1 MHSVM
6 STHRPISIFALQ
18 TEEER
23 ARTER
28 LAEALEGCGPNEV
41 RLAYERAGLPEP
53 DAGSAADSIEAA
65 AAEKL
70 PNARS
75 GFGAWV
81 AEHKQ
86 AAACLLIAAV
96 LAVGIPLGYSVG
108 WSNASDEAAQ
118 AAAEQAAEVEE
129 PVDLAQREANVNAHY
144 KNLKIDVSSADRVSA
159 GKIDPITVDKAKPKP
174 TTELKRIADVDVSKG
189 TKVKLDVPL
198 VNQLDDSNGGK
209 VMANGCEMAS
219 LAMLLQ
225 HAGVKATK
233 EKLASEIPTVA
244 LVGKNGLHG
253 NPNKAFVGVMEGE
266 SGDQA
271 GYSVYHGPVAA
282 LAQRHLLNRSFK
294 VVDITGQKFTVLL
307 KELASGNPVWDITTT
322 TMQPD
327 MLEEVWETPDGTM
340 RVNWMLHSVVVTG
353 FDDKHVFI
361 NDPYGYDTNVPY
373 DRKGFEAAW
382 KLMGSQAVVI
392 VPTE

>member
-1 MHSVM
+1 M

-28 LAEALEGCGPNEV
+28 LVEALEECGPNEV
-41 RLAYERAGLPEP
+41 RLAHERVGLPEP
-53 DAGSAADSIEAA
+53 HAGAPLASPDVRAEVRQANEWGKLADW
-65 AAEKL
+65 
-70 PNARS
+70 ARRN
-75 GFGAWV
+75 
-81 AEHKQ
+81 KQ
-86 AAACLLIAAV
+86 VAACLLIAAV
-96 LAVGIPLGYSVG
+96 LAVGIPFGYSVG
-108 WSNASDEAAQ
+108 WSNASDDAERI
-118 AAAEQAAEVEE
+118 AAEQAAAEAAAQ
-129 PVDLAQREANVNAHY
+129 PIDLAQREANVNTHY

-159 GKIDPITVDKAKPKP
+159 DKIEPLTVDKAKPKP

-198 VNQLDDSNGGK
+198 VNQMDDSNGGTA
-209 VMANGCEMAS
+209 MANGCEMAS

-225 HAGVKATK
+225 HAGVMATK
-233 EKLASEIPTVA
+233 EKLASEIPIVP
-244 LVGKNGLHG
+244 LVGKDGRHG
-253 NPNKAFVGVMEGE
+253 NPNKAFVGEMGGE
-266 SGDQA
+266 PAGQA
-271 GYSVYHGPVAA
+271 GYSVYHGPVAV

-294 VVDITGQKFTVLL
+294 VVDITGQEFTVLL
-307 KELASGNPVWDITTT
+307 KELASGNPVWVITTT